1 MVPYTLPSQK
11 RSDAPLLIRDK
22 RLASAAGHY
31 ARVELV
37 RTPGLQGFHLL
48 NLRDFV

>member
-37 RTPGLQGFHLL
+37 RTELVPENWTGG
-48 NLRDFV
+48 